1 MLSCIRGGYLNCVD
15 VIKNKEDIEKIK
27 AILKCENYRNYF
39 LFLMGIN
46 TGLRICQILSL
57 KVGDLLNEGIEVKKF
72 ILVDGIEYALNETIR
87 TNFFHYIGEDIQ
99 DIDRDMYLFKSTR
112 GNHPIERV
120 QAYRILNAAGVKAGL
135 DIKFGTHTLRKTF
148 GYHFYLQYRDLKYL
162 QKLFHHSNINMTAN
176 YIGINEEN
184 LVKNYSSFDL

>member
-1 MLSCIRGGYLNCVD
+1 MNCVD

-27 AILKCENYRNYF
+27 VILKSQNYRNYF

-87 TNFFHYIGEDIQ
+87 TNFFII
-99 DIDRDMYLFKSTR
+99 
-112 GNHPIERV
+112 
-120 QAYRILNAAGVKAGL
+120 
-135 DIKFGTHTLRKTF
+135 
-148 GYHFYLQYRDLKYL
+148 
-162 QKLFHHSNINMTAN
+162 
-176 YIGINEEN
+176 
-184 LVKNYSSFDL
+184 

>member
-1 MLSCIRGGYLNCVD
+1 MNCVD

-27 AILKCENYRNYF
+27 IVLKSENYRNYF

-46 TGLRICQILSL
+46 TGLRICQLLSL
-57 KVGDLLNEGIEVKKF
+57 KVGDLLNEEVEVKNF
-72 ILVDGIEYALNETIR
+72 ILIDGVEYILNETIR
-87 TNFFHYIGEDIQ
+87 NSFFHYIGEDIQ
-99 DIDRDMYLFKSTR
+99 AVDRDMYLFKSKR

-120 QAYRILNAAGVKAGL
+120 QAYRILNTAGVKAGL

-184 LVKNYSSFDL
+184 LVKKYRSFDL